1 MFLTIGV
8 QVLLVQVS
16 DKAFKVK
23 ALDWDQWL
31 ICLVCHRRKSVRQS
45 HMLQALG
52 LASFIARPIMMLVC
66 PASLIPDV
74 RARFVAVDPMTL
86 ATVDAHWP
94 HEAKH

>member
-1 MFLTIGV
+1 MFITIGV

-31 ICLVCHRRKSVRQS
+31 ICLVCHLQKSDRRS
-45 HMLQALG
+45 HTKQALG
-52 LASFIARPIMMLVC
+52 LVPLVARPIMMLVC

-74 RARFVAVDPMTL
+74 
-86 ATVDAHWP
+86 
-94 HEAKH
+94 